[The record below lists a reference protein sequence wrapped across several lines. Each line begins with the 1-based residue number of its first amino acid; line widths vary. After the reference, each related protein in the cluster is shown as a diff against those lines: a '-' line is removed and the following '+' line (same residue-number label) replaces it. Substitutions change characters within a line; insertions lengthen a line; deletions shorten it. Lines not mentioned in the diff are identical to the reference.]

1 LAAEA
6 LDAPLEIGDGQ
17 LQLDGLLEVNDR
29 VRARNTGR
37 TGRDRC

>member
-1 LAAEA
+1 MTKQP

-17 LQLDGLLEVNDR
+17 LDVDGLLESNDR
-29 VRARNTGR
+29 VGEINTGR